1 MPEITSLFVTR
12 LYRARLNDLAKKKV
26 DYDELLSPDLRDGM
40 ADDDEAG
47 QEWCEANG
55 YPGYTSYASLNDPA
69 HAFATLGHPGRLA
82 VFRLLMRFAPQ
93 GVRPT
98 EIAAALGLKP
108 NTLSHHLADLTASGL
123 VRRHGRAGRCIY
135 AVDLDATE
143 ALIGY
148 LALDVGPRAARPA
161 APLLAPRKDA
171 AMRDTD
177 FDVLFICSGNS
188 ARSIFAEALLRDLG
202 KGKFQAFS
210 AGPAPNTELNPFA
223 LEVLRRNGHD
233 MAGLRS
239 KHIRI
244 PAARSIVMDF
254 VFTVCDTAAAEE
266 CPPWPGQP
274 ITGHWGLPDPVK
286 ATGTDAEKALVF
298 AQTYAALRRRIAA
311 FVELPFDS
319 LSRLSLQSRVD
330 AIGADPLDKRLTPC
344 PASP

>member
-1 MPEITSLFVTR
+1 MEI
-12 LYRARLNDLAKKKV
+12 
-26 DYDELLSPDLRDGM
+26 EP
-40 ADDDEAG
+40 
-47 QEWCEANG
+47 
-55 YPGYTSYASLNDPA
+55 AS

-93 GVRPT
+93 GARPT
-98 EIAAALGLKP
+98 EMAEALAMKP
-108 NTLSHHLADLTASGL
+108 NTLSHHLSDLAQAGL
-123 VRRHGRAGRCIY
+123 VRVARQGRSLFY
-135 AVDLDATE
+135 SVDLERAE

-148 LALDVGPRAARPA
+148 LALDVGRGRPD
-161 APLLAPRKDA
+161 LLAPLVAVRKET

-202 KGKFQAFS
+202 QGRFRSFS
-210 AGPAPNTELNPFA
+210 AGTRPNSELNPFA
-223 LEVLRRNGHD
+223 LDVLRRNGHD
-233 MAGLRS
+233 VAGLRS
-239 KHIRI
+239 KHISEFQTQAS
-244 PAARSIVMDF
+244 PAMDF

-311 FVELPFDS
+311 FVELPFAQ
-319 LSRLSLQSRVD
+319 LSRLSLQARVD
-330 AIGADPLDKRLTPC
+330 AIGTDAPVETKG
-344 PASP
+344 

>member
-1 MPEITSLFVTR
+1 MEQN
-12 LYRARLNDLAKKKV
+12 RA
-26 DYDELLSPDLRDGM
+26 
-40 ADDDEAG
+40 
-47 QEWCEANG
+47 
-55 YPGYTSYASLNDPA
+55 A

-98 EIAAALGLKP
+98 EIAEALGLKQ

-123 VRRHGRAGRCIY
+123 VCVTRAGRSLYY

-143 ALIGY
+143 GLIGY
-148 LALDVGPRAARPA
+148 LALDVGRARPDLLG
-161 APLLAPRKDA
+161 PLFSVQKDA
-171 AMRDTD
+171 ARMTAPQRAPH

-210 AGPAPNTELNPFA
+210 AGTRPGTELNPFA
-223 LEVLRRNGHD
+223 IEILKRNGHD
-233 MAGLRS
+233 TSGLRS
-239 KHIRI
+239 KHISEFQQ
-244 PAARSIVMDF
+244 PASIIMDF

-298 AQTYAALRRRIAA
+298 AQTYAALRRRVTA

-319 LSRLSLQSRVD
+319 LSRMSLQSRVD
-330 AIGADPLDKRLTPC
+330 AIGTDAQTQ
-344 PASP
+344 A